1 MPRCSA
7 CEIRKEAMRALE
19 ASSAQQASVIEAL
32 TRALDAVRPAAASHP
47 VTNYAFV
54 PQNVASVPQNELP
67 SEVRQAVVTVGGFEG
82 PMREYLEQWATE
94 ALAFGMPEA
103 EVSRR
108 IFEGDHD

>member
-7 CEIRKEAMRALE
+7 CEIRKETI
-19 ASSAQQASVIEAL
+19 AQQASVIEAL
-32 TRALDAVRPAAASHP
+32 TRALDAVRPAAASP
-47 VTNYAFV
+47 AISYGTMT
-54 PQNVASVPQNELP
+54 QNTSAPMDMPED
-67 SEVRQAVVTVGGFEG
+67 VRKAVVTVGGFEG
-82 PMREYLEQWATE
+82 PMREYLERWATE